1 MKIKILTTLIL
12 LFLLT
17 DVNTILGLS
26 IGSNDSIVAK
36 DTSRLKEIML
46 PDYYRE
52 AFAGRENLG
61 ISRPEISQP
70 MNILNNTYAV
80 GTIEGQANVSA
91 SGAATYEIP
100 IEVPNGISGHK
111 PNVSITYNSQ
121 SGVGLLG
128 YGWNVSASSSI
139 SRSGKSI
146 YYDNVSE
153 APNLSGA
160 DNLILDGQRLLL
172 ESGTNLSN
180 GAKYRTEVEG
190 YSTITYKVINSYA
203 CFEVKTPDGKTLEY
217 GSTADSYIETSSG
230 GPALFWLLSKVT
242 DNNGNTITYTYD
254 EVANNGEFY
263 LTSIQYAGN
272 RKVSLTYEDRSDK
285 QISYVAG
292 VAVNTRK
299 IIKKLT
305 TSIGSTVV
313 KEYLFNQVYDGYY
326 SKLTEIVEQGQNNER
341 YNSTQINYGMPDVY
355 GNEYLS
361 TLSTNRQGNKPLF
374 ADFNGDGK
382 TDFLS
387 YPEKTSYTTSD
398 VATLFLA
405 NSYYGDVS
413 FSQKCTIPL
422 TSGFSHILLADVN
435 GDSKI
440 DAIVVSLAPNGT
452 YRYNYYTYE
461 VDRLVYNYKG
471 FNTTGSTGIAGDFN
485 GDGKFEILVKE
496 NQKVFNGEGQEIA
509 SGGIDN
515 WGKMYVYCFPNN
527 NYLSDFNGNGKTDI
541 LVLNETGSWV
551 YELNG
556 NTFTKLTSFS
566 NSMLKNTYFPYLGDF
581 NGDGKTDILYQN
593 VQQGN
598 YDDVSILFS
607 TGKSFIR
614 QSTSDVNIRAKVQ
627 VGDFNKDGKA
637 DIFHME
643 IVNGSVVMK
652 VGTYDGTRFIT
663 KNYSSLL
670 KPSDL
675 TVPYEYENYLFPIA
689 DFNGDGRA
697 EFCFARYVDA
707 YFIHTFDDGQTL
719 LAKTISNGL
728 GESVS
733 FNYQPITDEVTCKIE
748 ESVSFPLSNPRFP
761 LQVVRSMSVTGNN
774 YYDNTTYYYKN
785 PRIHKQG
792 KGFIGFGEV
801 EARNNSTSIN
811 TITKY
816 GYDTSYYYPWV
827 VEQKQTTNTGTP
839 ITTTTNENAI
849 VYEALK
855 RFFPYVRK
863 QTVTDHLKGTIV
875 TTDLTNIEYGKPK
888 TIIKKYGNDL
898 TETITTTFKN
908 VTADNKWIL
917 GLPLTVEKKTSRG
930 DSPWTEKSA
939 FQYNT
944 ENRLSLKQM
953 YTNDGTKQ
961 VSEEAYTY
969 DRFGNVIYSTLK
981 SFASANLLKTY
992 YQYSL
997 DGVYET
1003 VLTDPMNRTI
1013 VKSYNTL
1020 GQVFISTDIWGNV
1033 TTYEYDG
1040 LGRLKKS
1047 NYPDGTQA
1055 VITRAWSSDANSVF
1069 SITKEET
1076 GKPSQTTFY
1085 NSRGLELRTS
1095 SQRFDNTRILTD
1107 NIYDNAGRLTKTS
1120 LPFKTGAA
1128 TLWNTYEYDVYGRLK
1143 QLNYASGKSDVYTY
1157 AGNSITETKDGIS
1170 ITRTYNAKEEL
1181 IGTSDPAGSITYQLR
1196 PDGQPSSITAPGTIV
1211 TRFSYDEYGRQ
1222 TEIND
1227 PSIGLKSYIYDDA
1240 GNIKSEK
1247 DANGKEKLME
1257 YDPYGRVTKRILP
1270 EYETTFTYDGYGAL
1284 KSEKSSNGTS
1294 KYYDYDGFG
1303 RLLFSQ
1309 ENVDDRWGGYNYN
1322 YSPTTGNLE
1331 SKDYIS
1337 STEGYVVTE
1346 NYTYQYGTLTEIKR
1360 DGQTSIWKLQSED
1373 IFGRPTQIATGPL
1386 TRTYLYNS
1394 YGLPTSSKAVNS
1406 GGTVIQD
1413 YGMLFNPV
1421 TGNLS
1426 SRGDHKNNKYEHFQ
1440 YDNLNRLTHVY
1451 SATSLT
1457 SGMASNPTS
1466 VYNYNANGN
1475 MESKSDAGTYAYENT
1490 AKPYAVTSV
1499 TLSGNAIPVR
1509 LQEITYTSFE
1519 RPSVLTENDYMATFT
1534 YNGSNDRSKMEI
1546 KRYNNS
1552 QILRYYLNGSHEVDV
1567 TPAGEKERLYL
1578 GGDAYSAPAVLVK
1591 ESGSWN
1597 VYYICRDH
1605 LGSITQ
1611 ITNGSGVMQQELSY
1625 DAWGRLRNPG
1635 TLAVYAPDT
1644 EPTLFLGRGYTG
1656 HEHLTMFGLVNMNA
1670 RLYDPAV
1677 GRFLSPDPYVQMTD
1691 FSQNYNRF
1699 SYAMNNPLVYIDP
1712 DGENPLFIGL
1722 AILGAY
1728 IGGVA
1733 SNYGELNP
1741 FQWNYSSV
1749 STYLGIGLGA
1759 LTGYF
1764 GAYGIVHPGSMIFA
1778 GSVSTPWM
1786 AVGASVTSAGVALG
1800 DATDWKYDFNWS
1812 TAAGGGGGITNYD
1825 NTNSYRNI
1833 DKSIQ
1838 NARDTWNY
1846 SAYAYASS
1854 SLLLLSDDVTGI
1866 GVVNDVLIPLSYAGA
1881 TLAFAYNN
1889 SDLIAKQAREIEGIA
1904 KRTLSNR
1911 QGFVYQLQATK
1922 DGYYDDVRGGKV
1934 YLNAGDVWKYGQ
1946 TVHSNRYSRAEL
1958 SRKDLTRINIFYG
1971 NQMEILIQEKIM
1983 IYGYV
1988 FEHGKLP
1995 PGNKIF
2001 R

>member
-1 MKIKILTTLIL
+1 M
-12 LFLLT
+12 
-17 DVNTILGLS
+17 
-26 IGSNDSIVAK
+26 
-36 DTSRLKEIML
+36 
-46 PDYYRE
+46 
-52 AFAGRENLG
+52 
-61 ISRPEISQP
+61 
-70 MNILNNTYAV
+70 
-80 GTIEGQANVSA
+80 
-91 SGAATYEIP
+91 
-100 IEVPNGISGHK
+100 
-111 PNVSITYNSQ
+111 
-121 SGVGLLG
+121 
-128 YGWNVSASSSI
+128 
-139 SRSGKSI
+139 
-146 YYDNVSE
+146 
-153 APNLSGA
+153 
-160 DNLILDGQRLLL
+160 
-172 ESGTNLSN
+172 
-180 GAKYRTEVEG
+180 
-190 YSTITYKVINSYA
+190 
-203 CFEVKTPDGKTLEY
+203 
-217 GSTADSYIETSSG
+217 
-230 GPALFWLLSKVT
+230 
-242 DNNGNTITYTYD
+242 
-254 EVANNGEFY
+254 
-263 LTSIQYAGN
+263 
-272 RKVSLTYEDRSDK
+272 
-285 QISYVAG
+285 
-292 VAVNTRK
+292 
-299 IIKKLT
+299 
-305 TSIGSTVV
+305 
-313 KEYLFNQVYDGYY
+313 
-326 SKLTEIVEQGQNNER
+326 
-341 YNSTQINYGMPDVY
+341 
-355 GNEYLS
+355 
-361 TLSTNRQGNKPLF
+361 
-374 ADFNGDGK
+374 
-382 TDFLS
+382 
-387 YPEKTSYTTSD
+387 
-398 VATLFLA
+398 
-405 NSYYGDVS
+405 
-413 FSQKCTIPL
+413 
-422 TSGFSHILLADVN
+422 
-435 GDSKI
+435 
-440 DAIVVSLAPNGT
+440 
-452 YRYNYYTYE
+452 
-461 VDRLVYNYKG
+461 
-471 FNTTGSTGIAGDFN
+471 
-485 GDGKFEILVKE
+485 
-496 NQKVFNGEGQEIA
+496 
-509 SGGIDN
+509 
-515 WGKMYVYCFPNN
+515 
-527 NYLSDFNGNGKTDI
+527 
-541 LVLNETGSWV
+541 
-551 YELNG
+551 
-556 NTFTKLTSFS
+556 
-566 NSMLKNTYFPYLGDF
+566 
-581 NGDGKTDILYQN
+581 
-593 VQQGN
+593 
-598 YDDVSILFS
+598 
-607 TGKSFIR
+607 
-614 QSTSDVNIRAKVQ
+614 
-627 VGDFNKDGKA
+627 
-637 DIFHME
+637 
-643 IVNGSVVMK
+643 
-652 VGTYDGTRFIT
+652 
-663 KNYSSLL
+663 
-670 KPSDL
+670 
-675 TVPYEYENYLFPIA
+675 
-689 DFNGDGRA
+689 
-697 EFCFARYVDA
+697 
-707 YFIHTFDDGQTL
+707 
-719 LAKTISNGL
+719 
-728 GESVS
+728 
-733 FNYQPITDEVTCKIE
+733 
-748 ESVSFPLSNPRFP
+748 
-761 LQVVRSMSVTGNN
+761 
-774 YYDNTTYYYKN
+774 
-785 PRIHKQG
+785 
-792 KGFIGFGEV
+792 
-801 EARNNSTSIN
+801 
-811 TITKY
+811 
-816 GYDTSYYYPWV
+816 
-827 VEQKQTTNTGTP
+827 
-839 ITTTTNENAI
+839 
-849 VYEALK
+849 
-855 RFFPYVRK
+855 
-863 QTVTDHLKGTIV
+863 
-875 TTDLTNIEYGKPK
+875 
-888 TIIKKYGNDL
+888 
-898 TETITTTFKN
+898 
-908 VTADNKWIL
+908 
-917 GLPLTVEKKTSRG
+917 
-930 DSPWTEKSA
+930 
-939 FQYNT
+939 
-944 ENRLSLKQM
+944 
-953 YTNDGTKQ
+953 
-961 VSEEAYTY
+961 
-969 DRFGNVIYSTLK
+969 
-981 SFASANLLKTY
+981 
-992 YQYSL
+992 
-997 DGVYET
+997 
-1003 VLTDPMNRTI
+1003 
-1013 VKSYNTL
+1013 
-1020 GQVFISTDIWGNV
+1020 
-1033 TTYEYDG
+1033 
-1040 LGRLKKS
+1040 GRLKKS

-1394 YGLPTSSKAVNS
+1394 YGLTTSSKAVNS

-1699 SYAMNNPLVYIDP
+1699 SYAMNNPLVYIDK
-1712 DGENPLFIGL
+1712 DGEILLFIVG
-1722 AILGAY
+1722 GALIGSY
-1728 IGGVA
+1728 IGA
-1733 SNYGELNP
+1733 SIKGGSFNP
-1741 FQWNYSSV
+1741 TKWQGAWWQGALWGGAIGAVSGALVGSMWAAGGINIAFSGSVYNLSVPLGSV
-1749 STYLGIGLGA
+1749 SVSSAGYGSVSLGTGIWGSGGLVYTFGNKKERKDITPFDVGVEWLTGTGPRERTFYSGDYFTELLKQHDFLQSVRNDISSDLQIGKYEGNESYNLSGIQGIGKYAKDYSTLVTGGYFGNLAVTYLGSYNIEWEA
-1759 LTGYF
+1759 L
-1764 GAYGIVHPGSMIFA
+1764 
-1778 GSVSTPWM
+1778 SV
-1786 AVGASVTSAGVALG
+1786 G
-1800 DATDWKYDFNWS
+1800 
-1812 TAAGGGGGITNYD
+1812 
-1825 NTNSYRNI
+1825 
-1833 DKSIQ
+1833 KS
-1838 NARDTWNY
+1838 NAFVKFTVKN
-1846 SAYAYASS
+1846 SS
-1854 SLLLLSDDVTGI
+1854 S
-1866 GVVNDVLIPLSYAGA
+1866 
-1881 TLAFAYNN
+1881 
-1889 SDLIAKQAREIEGIA
+1889 IA
-1904 KRTLSNR
+1904 S
-1911 QGFVYQLQATK
+1911 GFRPPVI
-1922 DGYYDDVRGGKV
+1922 GYYNWWNKYVGEP
-1934 YLNAGDVWKYGQ
+1934 LNQIFSTGAM
-1946 TVHSNRYSRAEL
+1946 SRTKQ
-1958 SRKDLTRINIFYG
+1958 RFIWT
-1971 NQMEILIQEKIM
+1971 EKIN
-1983 IYGYV
+1983 Y
-1988 FEHGKLP
+1988 
-1995 PGNKIF
+1995 
-2001 R
+2001 

>member
-1 MKIKILTTLIL
+1 MKIKILTTLIF

-17 DVNTILGLS
+17 DVNAIPSLK
-26 IGSNDSIVAK
+26 IEENDSIVAR
-36 DTSRLKEIML
+36 DTSRLSEIML
-46 PDYYRE
+46 PDYYRDI
-52 AFAGRENLG
+52 FAGKGN
-61 ISRPEISQP
+61 IDIARPELSQP
-70 MNILNNTYAV
+70 MIILNNTYAV
-80 GTIEGQANVSA
+80 GTIEGQAGVSS
-91 SGAATYEIP
+91 SGAATYQIP
-100 IEVPNGISGHK
+100 IEVPNGIAGHK

-128 YGWNVSASSSI
+128 YGWNISASSSI

-153 APNLSGA
+153 APNLSNT

-172 ESGTNLSN
+172 ESGSNLAN

-203 CFEVKTPDGKTLEY
+203 CFEVKTPDGKILEY
-217 GSTADSYIETSSG
+217 GSTSDSYIESTSG
-230 GPALFWLLSKVT
+230 GAALFWLLSKVT
-242 DNNGNTITYTYD
+242 DNKGNTITYTYN
-254 EVANNGEFY
+254 EIANNGEFY

-313 KEYLFNQVYDGYY
+313 KEYLFNHVYDGYY

-341 YNSTQINYGMPDVY
+341 YNSTQINYGMSDVY

-387 YPEKTSYTTSD
+387 YPEKSSYTTSD

-405 NSYYGDVS
+405 NNYYGDVS

-461 VDRLVYNYKG
+461 VDRFVYNYKG
-471 FNTTGSTGIAGDFN
+471 FNTNGSTGIAGDFN

-515 WGKMYVYCFPNN
+515 WGKMYAYCFPNN

-556 NTFTKLTSFS
+556 NSFTKLTSFS
-566 NSMLKNTYFPYLGDF
+566 NSMLNNTYFPYLGDF

-598 YDDVSILFS
+598 YNDVSILFS

-643 IVNGSVVMK
+643 IVDGKVVMK
-652 VGTYDGTRFIT
+652 IGTYDGTRFVT

-670 KPSDL
+670 SPSDL
-675 TVPYEYENYLFPIA
+675 TVPYEYDNYLFPIA

-707 YFIHTFDDGQTL
+707 YFIHTFDDEQTL

-728 GESVS
+728 GENIS

-761 LQVVRSMSVTGNN
+761 LQVVRSMSVAGNN

-827 VEQKQTTNTGTP
+827 LEQKQTTSTGTP
-839 ITTTTNENAI
+839 ITTATTENAT
-849 VYEALK
+849 VYEAPK

-875 TTDLTNIEYGKPK
+875 TTDLINIEYGKPK

-898 TETITTTFKN
+898 TETTTTVFQN
-908 VTADNKWIL
+908 VTTENKWIL
-917 GLPLTVEKKTSRG
+917 GLPITVEKKTTRG
-930 DSPWTEKSA
+930 GNDWIEKSA
-939 FQYNT
+939 YQYNT
-944 ENRLSLKQM
+944 DNKLSLKQM

-969 DRFGNVIYSTLK
+969 DRFGNVTYTTLK
-981 SFASANLLKTY
+981 AFTSANLLKTY
-992 YQYSL
+992 YHYSL
-997 DGVYET
+997 DGIYET

-1013 VKSYNTL
+1013 VKSYNIL
-1020 GQVFISTDIWGNV
+1020 GQVSTSTDIWGNV
-1033 TTYEYDG
+1033 TKYEYDG
-1040 LGRLKKS
+1040 MGRLKKS

-1055 VITRAWSSDANSVF
+1055 VVTRAWSSDANSVF

-1076 GKPSQTTFY
+1076 GKPTLTTFY
-1085 NSRGLELRTS
+1085 NTRGLELRTS
-1095 SQRFDNTRILTD
+1095 RQRFNDSRILTD

-1143 QLNYASGKSDVYTY
+1143 LLNYASGKSDVYTY
-1157 AGNSITETKDGIS
+1157 TGNSVTETKDGIT

-1181 IGTSDPAGSITYQLR
+1181 IGTSDPAGAIVYQMR
-1196 PDGQPSSITAPGTIV
+1196 PDGQPSSITTPGPIV
-1211 TRFSYDEYGRQ
+1211 TRFSYDGYGRQ

-1227 PSIGLKSYIYDDA
+1227 PSIGLKLYEYDDA
-1240 GNIKSEK
+1240 GNIKSET
-1247 DANGKEKLME
+1247 DANGEIKRME
-1257 YDPYGRVTKRILP
+1257 YDSYGRITKRILP
-1270 EYETTFTYDGYGAL
+1270 EYETTFMYDGYGAL
-1284 KSEKSSNGTS
+1284 KSEKSTNNTS
-1294 KYYDYDGFG
+1294 KSYDYDGLG

-1346 NYTYQYGTLTEIKR
+1346 NYTYQNGSLTEIKR
-1360 DGQTSIWKLQSED
+1360 DGLTSIWKLQEENV
-1373 IFGRPTQIATGPL
+1373 FGQPTKISTGPL
-1386 TRTYLYNS
+1386 TRTYTYS
-1394 YGLPTSSKAVNS
+1394 DYGLPTASMVNS
-1406 GGTVIQD
+1406 EGTVIQN

-1421 TGNLS
+1421 TGNLT
-1426 SRGDHKNNKYEHFQ
+1426 SRGDHKNSKYEQFQ

-1451 SATSLT
+1451 AATSLT
-1457 SGMASNPTS
+1457 SGVASNPTN
-1466 VYNYNANGN
+1466 VYSYSANGN
-1475 MESKSDAGTYAYENT
+1475 LENKSDAGKYSYGDP

-1499 TLSGNAIPVR
+1499 ALSGNAIPVR

-1519 RPSVLTENDYMATFT
+1519 RPSVLTENNYMATFT
-1534 YNGSNDRSKMEI
+1534 YDGSGERSKMEI

-1578 GGDAYSAPAVLVK
+1578 GGDAYSAPSVLVK
-1591 ESGSWN
+1591 ENGSWN
-1597 VYYICRDH
+1597 IYYICRDH

-1625 DAWGRLRNPG
+1625 DAWGRLRNPS

-1677 GRFLSPDPYVQMTD
+1677 GRFLSPDPYVQMAD

-1699 SYAMNNPLVYIDP
+1699 SYAMNNPLVYIDK
-1712 DGENPLFIGL
+1712 DGEVLGLFIIG
-1722 AILGAY
+1722 GALIGSY
-1728 IGGVA
+1728 IGA
-1733 SNYGELNP
+1733 SVKGGSFNP
-1741 FQWNYSSV
+1741 AKWQGAWWQ
-1749 STYLGIGLGA
+1749 GA
-1759 LTGYF
+1759 LWG
-1764 GAYGIVHPGSMIFA
+1764 GAIGAVSGALVGSMWAAGGINIAFSGNVYNLSVPL
-1778 GSVSTPWM
+1778 GSVS
-1786 AVGASVTSAGVALG
+1786 VSSAGYGSVSLGTGIWGSGGLVYTFGNKKEDSLLEANLIREEGLKSLERFNQMMQDGGSFYMGTGVGIVGETLYSKDLGTWMGKDFKIRNQSWGGNKQTGGKYKFAKNLARPFQFVSSALG
-1800 DATDWKYDFNWS
+1800 FYDMYISTSKAWKGEMS
-1812 TAAGGGGGITNYD
+1812 HEEAI
-1825 NTNSYRNI
+1825 
-1833 DKSIQ
+1833 
-1838 NARDTWNY
+1838 
-1846 SAYAYASS
+1846 
-1854 SLLLLSDDVTGI
+1854 
-1866 GVVNDVLIPLSYAGA
+1866 
-1881 TLAFAYNN
+1881 
-1889 SDLIAKQAREIEGIA
+1889 
-1904 KRTLSNR
+1904 
-1911 QGFVYQLQATK
+1911 
-1922 DGYYDDVRGGKV
+1922 
-1934 YLNAGDVWKYGQ
+1934 GDVIFGGVSLYSGFWGGWANFWYGLGK
-1946 TVHSNRYSRAEL
+1946 E
-1958 SRKDLTRINIFYG
+1958 YG
-1971 NQMEILIQEKIM
+1971 PMKTYLKHQEEK
-1983 IYGYV
+1983 
-1988 FEHGKLP
+1988 K
-1995 PGNKIF
+1995 
-2001 R
+2001 